1 MTIGI
6 GSPTFC
12 LYPFNDM
19 LEAISEHFRL
29 WELLSEGEDS
39 LDLVADQV
47 RVASGTT
54 DMRFQVHAPLSDVN
68 IGSVHEPMRR
78 AAVAQVS
85 DTISICR
92 DLDIRMVTVHP
103 GFIQGIAFLDRSRAL
118 DKTKESVREIAACAR
133 EHSVEVVLENMPA
146 NINATCTT
154 AQELLEVADG
164 AGLRICFDMGHANTS
179 GQTDALLAHVGRF
192 GNVHL
197 HNNEG
202 QWDQHNVVDD
212 GTADLEKVVRAL
224 RGVYRGN
231 IVVESTDLES
241 GIESKSILE
250 RMLG

>member
-1 MTIGI
+1 MIGI

-12 LYPFNDM
+12 LYPFDET
-19 LEAISEHFRL
+19 LEAISKHFQL
-29 WELLSEGEDS
+29 WELLSEGEDR
-39 LDLVADQV
+39 LDLVREEIGRAMG
-47 RVASGTT
+47 STG
-54 DMRFQVHAPLSDVN
+54 MRFQVHAPLSDVN

-85 DTISICR
+85 ETISVCR
-92 DLDIRMVTVHP
+92 DLDIRLVTIHP
-103 GFIQGIAFLDRSRAL
+103 GFVQGIGFLDRSRAL
-118 DKTKESVREIAACAR
+118 EKTKESVREIAACAR

-154 AQELLEVADG
+154 AQELLEVAEG

-179 GQTDALLAHVGRF
+179 GQTEAMLALADRF

-202 QWDQHNVVDD
+202 QWDQHNVIDE
-212 GTADLEKVVRAL
+212 GTGDLEKVVRVL
-224 RGVYRGN
+224 RDSYRGN
-231 IVVESTDLES
+231 IVIESTDLES
-241 GIESKSILE
+241 GLRSKGILE